1 MHDMIY
7 LFLNPRIA
15 PYWLQPLIKGS
26 MSIIAT
32 LYQAYNP
39 WKLFELF
46 TGQPP
51 FDSIMITPPALVR
64 QMLDTTG
71 NELPQRW
78 QPAWR
83 AMEDANK
90 MEFGQTHK
98 LQEWLKEVYF
108 DRDMEV
114 SLTRED
120 IVKVGKLVRK
130 LLRLEPLERAS
141 ARDLLQDSWFQE
153 E

>member
-1 MHDMIY
+1 MIY
-7 LFLNPRIA
+7 PFLNPSIT
-15 PYWLQPLIKGS
+15 PYWLRPLNKGS

-32 LYQAYNP
+32 WYQAYNP
-39 WKLFELF
+39 GKLFELF

-71 NELPQRW
+71 DELPQRW
-78 QPAWR
+78 QSAWR
-83 AMEDANK
+83 AMEDANTVK
-90 MEFGQTHK
+90 FGQTQK
-98 LQEWLKEVYF
+98 LQEWLEEVYF
-108 DRDMEV
+108 DGDMEV

-130 LLRLEPLERAS
+130 LLQFEPLERAS

-153 E
+153 G